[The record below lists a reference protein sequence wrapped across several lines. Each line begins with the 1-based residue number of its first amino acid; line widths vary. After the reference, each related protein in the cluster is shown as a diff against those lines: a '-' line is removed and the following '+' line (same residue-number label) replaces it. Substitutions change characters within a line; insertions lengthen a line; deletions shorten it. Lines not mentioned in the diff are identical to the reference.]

1 MSTIMKLEKEDIDT
15 PEKRKKYTVSVI
27 GCGRMGLPTACL
39 FAEAGFK
46 VIGVDANQRLVN
58 SVKKGKAPFIEPG
71 LDELIKKHVQNEQL
85 TVTSNTKEA
94 AQTSDIILFI
104 VPTLI
109 DQKKKPDYSHLEK
122 ACKEAGMSL
131 RSGTLLIF
139 ESTTGPGVTETI
151 VKENLEKTS
160 GLKAGVDFGLAYS
173 PIRATSGRVL
183 QDITNYPRVVGAVN
197 EQSLKV
203 AYLVLSRIIKAEI
216 IKVRNIKT
224 AEAIK
229 LFENVYRD
237 ANIALAN
244 EFARFCEKAGIDFL
258 EAQKAANTQP
268 YCHLLVPGIVSGHIP
283 TDPYLLVE
291 EAENVNARLRMV
303 TLARKINDEMVS
315 HALHLTRDALRSC
328 GKTMRRAKVSVFGVS
343 YRPNVKETRGS
354 LAKDLIN
361 MLGRKG
367 AIVHAYD
374 PLFSYKELIEL
385 EYPAERTLA
394 KAVEGADCLLITVGH
409 NRFKRLNL
417 RRIKFL
423 VKKPAAIV
431 DMGHVIN
438 PVKAER
444 EGFVYRGVGRGI
456 WTR

>member
-1 MSTIMKLEKEDIDT
+1 MKLEKEDIDSS
-15 PEKRKKYTVSVI
+15 EKCEKYTVSLV
-27 GCGRMGLPTACL
+27 GCGRMGLPTVCL

-46 VIGVDANQRLVN
+46 VIGVDANERIVSL
-58 SVKKGKAPFIEPG
+58 VKKGKAPFVEPG
-71 LDELIKKHVQNEQL
+71 LGELIKKHVEKERL
-85 TVTSNTKEA
+85 TITRDAKEA
-94 AQTSDIILFI
+94 ALASDIIVFV

-109 DQKKKPDYSHLEK
+109 DQKKKPDYSYLEK
-122 ACKEAGMSL
+122 ACKEVGMGL
-131 RSGTLLIF
+131 RSGTLVIF
-139 ESTTGPGVTETI
+139 ESTTGPGVTENL
-151 VKENLEKTS
+151 VKETLEKTS

-173 PIRATSGRVL
+173 PIRAASGRVL
-183 QDITNYPRVVGAVN
+183 QDIANYPRVVGAVN

-203 AYLVLSRIIKAEI
+203 ACLVLSRIIKAEI
-216 IKVRNIKT
+216 IKVRNIKA
-224 AEAIK
+224 AEAVK

-237 ANIALAN
+237 VNIALAN

-258 EAQKAANTQP
+258 ETQKAANTQP

-291 EAENVNARLRMV
+291 EAENVNAKLRMV
-303 TLARKINDEMVS
+303 TLARKINDEMIS
-315 HALHLTRDALRSC
+315 HVLHLTKDALRSC

-343 YRPNVKETRGS
+343 YRPNVKEPRGS

-367 AIVHAYD
+367 AVVHVYD

-394 KAVEGADCLLITVGH
+394 KAVEGVDCLLIAVGH

-431 DMGHVIN
+431 DMGHAVD
-438 PVKAER
+438 PVKAEK

-456 WTR
+456 WTK